1 MSIEIDDNK
10 EENLSYA
17 EIITLLERICRSP
30 IIDEESQH
38 MLSSVMKKVEDLQ
51 KKANYNP
58 RFLRVDYKIQ
68 CAYLLVD
75 I

>member
-1 MSIEIDDNK
+1 MSIESDDNK

-17 EIITLLERICRSP
+17 EITPFLDRICRSP

-51 KKANYNP
+51 ISKRKQTSI
-58 RFLRVDYKIQ
+58 RDFFE
-68 CAYLLVD
+68 
-75 I
+75 